1 MRKSQRGVTFIG
13 WVILLV
19 PVAIIGYAG
28 IRLAPIFINYY
39 RVVQAMDQ
47 EATEART
54 NGTQIN
60 PQNVRNGLDRR
71 FDVGYVDHPT
81 GKDIDI
87 HRDGEHWVAIADYED
102 VAPLFGNVQMLVQFH
117 KQVELQ

>member
-1 MRKSQRGVTFIG
+1 MRKSQRGLTLIG

-19 PVAIIGYAG
+19 PVAIVVYAG
-28 IRLAPIFINYY
+28 IRLTPVFLNYY
-39 RVVQAMDQ
+39 RVVEAMNQ
-47 EATEART
+47 QATESK
-54 NGTQIN
+54 NDSQIN
-60 PQNVRNGLDRR
+60 PQVVRNGLDRR

-87 HRDGEHWVAIADYED
+87 HRDGDHWVAIADYED
-102 VAPLFGNVQMLVQFH
+102 IAPLFGNVSILVQFH